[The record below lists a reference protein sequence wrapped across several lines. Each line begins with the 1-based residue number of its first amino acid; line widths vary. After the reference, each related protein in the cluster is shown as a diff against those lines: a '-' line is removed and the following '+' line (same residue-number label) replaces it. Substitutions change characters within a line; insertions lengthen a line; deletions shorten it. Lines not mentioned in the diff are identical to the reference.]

1 MFLARLH
8 SSIEQAPA
16 FRQHEIQD
24 IKRACIVHVTGDH
37 MRDLLEASAGVNK
50 IRHIQANLQDSPQ
63 VSIRLLAGGISAA
76 PMARTEI
83 EEDFV

>member
-16 FRQHEIQD
+16 FRQQEIQA
-24 IKRACIVHVTGDH
+24 IKEACIVHVTGDH
-37 MRDLLEASAGVNK
+37 IRDLLEASAGVGR
-50 IRHIQANLQDSPQ
+50 IRHILANMRDSQQ
-63 VSIRLLAGGISAA
+63 VSIRLLTSGIAAA
-76 PMARTEI
+76 PMAKTEI